1 MIRMIVI
8 RAGCNDN
15 VSFPL
20 ADLADNLLADFQGR
34 QELAVVVIEDF
45 VFDADASPGL
55 YRFSAPALGECFS
68 AHRLVPGI
76 AVGD

>member
-45 VFDADASPGL
+45 VFDADASC
-55 YRFSAPALGECFS
+55 RFLRFGTPALGEFLS
-68 AHRLVPGI
+68 VLRLVTSV
-76 AVGD
+76 AVG